1 MRRKDI
7 QKVFLFVIKLA
18 VGILLISPILYALM
32 VSFMNP
38 EEVSSYPPRI
48 IPKVFQLV
56 NYDAVL
62 STYPL
67 FKFLSNSIIVCL
79 VVIAAQVVFSSLTA
93 YALVFLDFPFKRLLF
108 TFIQMTMMIP
118 MESIVIT
125 NYITVCDL
133 GLVNTYP
140 ALVMPYLVSGMS
152 IFLMRQYY
160 MTIPR
165 ELKDASEIDGCSDWG
180 FIWHIAMPVSVP
192 TIASLG
198 VYTFV
203 RTYNQYM
210 WPLFVTNSM
219 EMRTVQVGISML
231 IDGEAIN
238 YGIVTAGAVFVL
250 IPVILVFVFGQKYL
264 INGMTS
270 GAVKG

>member
-1 MRRKDI
+1 MQKRKD
-7 QKVFLFVIKLA
+7 QVWFVIKLLI
-18 VGILLISPILYALM
+18 GLILISPILYACM
-32 VSFMNP
+32 VSFMSP
-38 EEVSSYPPRI
+38 EDVSSYPPRI
-48 IPKVFQLV
+48 FPREFKLI
-56 NYDAVL
+56 NYKAVL

-67 FKFLSNSIIVCL
+67 FKFLANSLIVCL
-79 VVIAAQVVFSSLTA
+79 IVITSQVIFSSLAA
-93 YALVFLDFPFKRLLF
+93 YALVFLEFPFKRLIF
-108 TFIQMTMMIP
+108 TFIQITMMIP
-118 MESIVIT
+118 VESIIIT

-140 ALVMPYLVSGMS
+140 ALVMPYLITGMS

-160 MTIPR
+160 MTIPL
-165 ELKDASEIDGCSDWG
+165 ELKQAAEIDGCSDWG
-180 FIWHIAMPVSVP
+180 FIYHISMPISVP

-219 EMRTVQVGISML
+219 DMRTVQVGISML

-250 IPVILVFVFGQKYL
+250 VPVILVFVFGQKYL
-264 INGMTS
+264 INGMTV